1 MKKWMKV
8 ISGMIVATALV
19 TILAG
24 VALAQGPDGGRDGV
38 PVRYSTPLGQGHGS
52 AWGFVDEDGDGINDH
67 YLSDP
72 QFVDEDGDGVCDLC
86 GSAPGETYR
95 QGAGGEFGQGF
106 MYGDGDGICDS
117 YPNGTQTMG
126 RGSGYGR

>member
-1 MKKWMKV
+1 MNKWMKV

-38 PVRYSTPLGQGHGS
+38 PVRYGAPLGQGRGY
-52 AWGFVDEDGDGINDH
+52 AWGFVDEDGDGINDR
-67 YLSDP
+67 YLSCP

-86 GSAPGETYR
+86 GSAAHG
-95 QGAGGEFGQGF
+95 FGQGF
-106 MYGDGDGICDS
+106 MYGDGDGTCDN

-126 RGSGYGR
+126 RGSRYGR